1 MIKQKFQAVLLCLG
15 ALFFGATS
23 SVATASENCNPDN
36 GKKIFQT
43 CAVCHSNDN
52 TGKHGPAAPNLHGV
66 VGREVGKVPGY
77 KFSSA
82 LRKSGDTWTVEHLD
96 AFLNSPMGVYPLTR
110 MAFSGLKNEQ
120 DRRDVICMLNQTSN

>member
-1 MIKQKFQAVLLCLG
+1 MKQGFQVVFMRATLFLMAAPMI
-15 ALFFGATS
+15 
-23 SVATASENCNPDN
+23 ATASEICDPEN

-52 TGKHGPAAPNLHGV
+52 TGGHGPAAPNLHGV
-66 VGREVGKVPGY
+66 VGRKVGSAPGF

-96 AFLNSPMGVYPLTR
+96 SFLKSPMGVYPLNR
-110 MAFSGLKNEQ
+110 MAFSGLKNDK
-120 DRRDVICMLNQTSN
+120 DRRDVICILNKTSE